1 MSERKLLMIPGPI
14 EFDSEV
20 LARMSEP
27 TLSHVAPAFIE
38 SFGSSLDMMK
48 EVWQAPNG
56 QPFVVA
62 GSGTLAMDM
71 AACNLIEAGD
81 RVLVLSTGYFGER
94 YVELLK
100 RYGADVTVL
109 EAEIGD
115 TVPLERIES
124 ELSNHQYKL
133 MTMTHVD
140 TSTGVLV
147 NPEPVAELAKKHG
160 VLTILD
166 GVCSVAGE
174 EIRQEEWGIDV
185 VITASQKA
193 IGVPPGLALMVAS
206 ENAMQAWKNR
216 KTPVANYYSDWGNWL
231 PIMTAYEER
240 RPSYFATPPVNLIMA
255 LEKSLAMILSE
266 GLDAR
271 FERHRKLASKFRSAL
286 KELGVRFIPK
296 SETECANA
304 LSAPYFPEGLD
315 GGAFLKKVGEN
326 GVIIAGGL
334 LPALKTKY
342 FRVGHMGIVSEE
354 HIDRTVNAIKAA
366 LY

>member
-1 MSERKLLMIPGPI
+1 MSQRKLLMIPGPI
-14 EFDSEV
+14 EFDPAV
-20 LARMSEP
+20 LEKMGLP

-38 SFGSSLDMMK
+38 SFGNALDMMK
-48 EVWQAPNG
+48 QVWMAPNG

-71 AACNLIEAGD
+71 AACNLVEVGD
-81 RVLVLSTGYFGER
+81 KVLVISTGYFGER
-94 YVELLK
+94 YVNLLK
-100 RYGADVTVL
+100 RYGAKVTIL
-109 EAEIGD
+109 EAEIGE
-115 TVPLERIES
+115 TISMERIES
-124 ELSNHQYKL
+124 ELSSNQYKL
-133 MTMTHVD
+133 MTVTHVD

-147 NPEPVAELAKKHG
+147 NPQPIATLAKEHG

-166 GVCSVAGE
+166 GICSVAGE

-206 ENAMQAWKNR
+206 ENAMNTWNNR

-231 PIMTAYEER
+231 PIMQAYSER

-255 LEKSLAMILSE
+255 LEKSLEMILSE
-266 GLDAR
+266 GMDTR
-271 FERHRKLASKFRSAL
+271 FEKHRKLATKFRKSIQ
-286 KELGVRFIPK
+286 ELGMKFIPT
-296 SETECANA
+296 SEDNCANT
-304 LSAPYFPEGLD
+304 LSATYFPEEID
-315 GGAFLKKVGEN
+315 GGDFLKNVSEN

-342 FRVGHMGIVSEE
+342 FRVGHMGIVTEAQ
-354 HIDRTVNAIKAA
+354 IDKTVAAIKAS
-366 LY
+366 L